1 MNKIIFTLVILAT
14 QWLSAQNVSLTVN
27 VSGFKTND
35 GKLKVGLYNNEG
47 TFLKETYLS
56 LDSKIS
62 DLKAT
67 VFFKDLPKGEYA
79 ISLYHDENNSG
90 VLEKGMFG
98 IPKEAFACSNNA
110 KGKMG
115 PPKYIDAKF
124 TLDSNKEI
132 VIELG
137 R

>member
-14 QWLSAQNVSLTVN
+14 QWLSAQNVFLTVN

-98 IPKEAFACSNNA
+98 IPKEPFACSNNA